1 VAIDQDTF
9 EACCV
14 AVTQQEAL
22 AFLQAALEDAR
33 RCTAE
38 ITEALAMVGRYAA
51 KNESAIKRQWKKSK
65 TQSVYADMIKA
76 HEQIDRELSPVIR
89 LLSEVTTKTLGVVSK
104 KVALTGV
111 LAAPDIIR
119 SMKALFFSSFGSFVS
134 ALQIDV
140 AGFDIDEYAEVPED
154 TWYASLGKKVSKRML
169 SLYHTMK
176 RNGLLSTSNLLMV
189 ASFTWLGDFTQAYRY
204 LTPQYWMRKAVAGA
218 GLNILPNMAVLK
230 MLCMCATY
238 PAVMRKFV
246 PILLRTLRRE
256 YLLFTRGEFVTD
268 EMREQFEV
276 FQNLSLQHPEQMEAL
291 AALATFRKARGEI
304 VKQFERRIGDSG
316 VAASDDVLKQFEGLI
331 DWFDTWIFDSQ
342 WLAVVQGMCNVL
354 SIFAGNNRMFEG
366 QAQQKNLLNAFRST
380 YCDFEAFENTPE
392 CIEWM
397 KEDLG
402 IDLRPL
408 DRIPTTELEQELRT
422 TPFIL
427 RKKAIEA
434 ELLQRPDPDVTD
446 VSVEDQQQGGQASDN
461 DFPLPEIEFDSP
473 IDDRFYKHEGKWYRL
488 MPDGSAKLLTSL
500 PQAKKRPDFIKPN
513 VPKPFQSIQRL
524 AKEVAAVDFPSNAI
538 STAEKAGIASGVTTG
553 FTLVAPSVAP
563 YTFATYF
570 LGGKAG
576 LSGAAAA
583 SHAVALYGGG
593 PLAAGGGGMALGSTV
608 LTATGVGGVVV
619 ATGALA
625 YGAYRSW
632 HSTPESVQRAANVV
646 STVTAEDMAAAYP
659 VCERVLNGMS
669 NSSTAAPNSV
679 LAFAEQSG
687 LTDTNWMVGRSEEEQ
702 NAVAQQ
708 LLEACMIFVAS
719 ANKLRQN
726 GGRGHPTSRPGLD
739 DNALMVI
746 QEGNVI
752 SDDTIRLFYKNAL
765 CSASY
770 GDDMCPADD
779 LIGAVTSDCEA
790 TSDPEACRAVGHVV
804 SEATRRTS
812 RRILEGNLTARI
824 EQDLSG
830 EGGSFI
836 LLANG
841 RTVKLDPMPGK
852 DVRSDMA
859 GYLLKAAVSI
869 CGAFIAL
876 RQGTNTNAAL
886 TPEMRAQIDS
896 QNTQRL
902 ARKARQAVANRGQ
915 VAPKRRRRGS
925 VAAKR

>member
-1 VAIDQDTF
+1 MQPCGADLVVDDRLPTGCPDGRYARAVAIDQDTF

-140 AGFDIDEYAEVPED
+140 AGFDIDEYASVTED

-189 ASFTWLGDFTQAYRY
+189 ASFTWLGDFKQAYRY

-366 QAQQKNLLNAFRST
+366 QAREKDTTLL
-380 YCDFEAFENTPE
+380 
-392 CIEWM
+392 
-397 KEDLG
+397 K
-402 IDLRPL
+402 
-408 DRIPTTELEQELRT
+408 
-422 TPFIL
+422 
-427 RKKAIEA
+427 
-434 ELLQRPDPDVTD
+434 RPDPDVTD

-461 DFPLPEIEFDSP
+461 DFPFPELEFDSP

-488 MPDGSAKLLTSL
+488 MPDGSAKLLTTTSL
-500 PQAKKRPDFIKPN
+500 PQPEFIKPN
-513 VPKPFQSIQRL
+513 VPQLSQTL
-524 AKEVAAVDFPSNAI
+524 AKEVAAADIPSNAI
-538 STAEKAGIASGVTTG
+538 STAEKAGIASAVTTG
-553 FTLVAPSVAP
+553 TVAVAPSVAP
-563 YTFATYF
+563 YTVATT
-570 LGGKAG
+570 LGAKAG

-583 SHAVALYGGG
+583 SHALAFFGGG

-619 ATGALA
+619 AAGALA
-625 YGAYRSW
+625 YGAYRLW
-632 HSTPESVQRAANVV
+632 GTTPTAVQKAANVV

-719 ANKLRQN
+719 ANKLRQD
-726 GGRGHPTSRPGLD
+726 GGRGHPAARPGLD
-739 DNALMVI
+739 DNALIAI
-746 QEGNVI
+746 QEGNII
-752 SDDTIRLFYKNAL
+752 SDDTIRIFYKNTL

-770 GDDMCPADD
+770 GDEMCPADE

-790 TSDPEACRAVGHVV
+790 TLDPTACRAVGHVV
-804 SEATRRTS
+804 SEATKRTS
-812 RRILEGNLTARI
+812 RRIMEGDLTARI

-830 EGGSFI
+830 EDGSFA

-841 RTVKLDPMPGK
+841 RSIKLDPMLGK

-859 GYLLKAAVSI
+859 CYLLKAAVSI
-869 CGAFIAL
+869 CGSFIAM
-876 RQGTNTNAAL
+876 RQGTNTAAAL

-902 ARKARQAVANRGQ
+902 ARKARQAVAERGQ

>member
-1 VAIDQDTF
+1 MQPCGADPVVDDRLPTGCPDGRYARAVAIDQDTF

-392 CIEWM
+392 CTEWM

-513 VPKPFQSIQRL
+513 VPKKPSQSIQRL
-524 AKEVAAVDFPSNAI
+524 AKEVAAADTPSNAI
-538 STAEKAGIASGVTTG
+538 STAEKVGIAS
-553 FTLVAPSVAP
+553 A
-563 YTFATYF
+563 
-570 LGGKAG
+570 
-576 LSGAAAA
+576 
-583 SHAVALYGGG
+583 
-593 PLAAGGGGMALGSTV
+593 MALGLTV
-608 LTATGVGGVVV
+608 LTPTGVGGVVV

-625 YGAYRSW
+625 YGAYRLW

-719 ANKLRQN
+719 ANKL

-804 SEATRRTS
+804 FEATRRTS